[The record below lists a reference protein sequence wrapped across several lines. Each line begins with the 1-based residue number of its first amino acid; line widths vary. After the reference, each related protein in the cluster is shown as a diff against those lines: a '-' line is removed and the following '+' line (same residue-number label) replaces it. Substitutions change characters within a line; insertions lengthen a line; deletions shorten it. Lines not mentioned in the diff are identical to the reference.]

1 VIFGKEGGLCQ
12 GTQAEALLP
21 REACTGFRR
30 EPGKV
35 ASNGYNA
42 AQAVW
47 RPIQPG
53 IPVESIA
60 MAESCFSMHSLRMKI
75 IVK

>member
-12 GTQAEALLP
+12 GTQVEALLP

-53 IPVESIA
+53 IPVESRYPAGSAAIA
-60 MAESCFSMHSLRMKI
+60 ANLQGS
-75 IVK
+75 